1 MGESFAPYLKDVLPG
16 IFQSACLSPSMGIAG
31 TEGLAALTDLLSEI
45 KPEQKKKGG
54 DGEDDSHTN
63 VMTDEIDEKDVAIQM
78 LAVFIDTLGAAYIE
92 WVDQT
97 ATVLL

>member
-45 KPEQKKKGG
+45 KPEQKKK
-54 DGEDDSHTN
+54 
-63 VMTDEIDEKDVAIQM
+63 
-78 LAVFIDTLGAAYIE
+78 
-92 WVDQT
+92 
-97 ATVLL
+97 